1 MERLNLERMVWMIC
15 TLGALLRA
23 LSNKE
28 DDFIIVKDENDREYI
43 IDSIGRTKEGLLSR
57 ICLNIRDGGTGNIR
71 R

>member
-1 MERLNLERMVWMIC
+1 MIC

-43 IDSIGRTKEGLLSR
+43 IDSISITKEGLLSR
-57 ICLNIRDGGTGNIR
+57 LCLNIRDGGTGNIR

>member
-1 MERLNLERMVWMIC
+1 MIC
-15 TLGALLRA
+15 TSGTLIRE
-23 LSNKE
+23 LSKLE

>member
-1 MERLNLERMVWMIC
+1 MIC

-57 ICLNIRDGGTGNIR
+57 LCLNIRDGGTGNIR